1 MTADTLETPAEAQ
14 PTPPGRTGV
23 LRTLA
28 MTLGPVLAALAVS
41 GAILLAF
48 GVDPLE

>member
-1 MTADTLETPAEAQ
+1 MTADTLESPVEAQ
-14 PTPPGRTGV
+14 PSPTGRTGI

-48 GVDPLE
+48 A